1 MSESLLD
8 FYKAIE
14 STSAEMVQAA
24 RLADW
29 DAVARCESTCAVL
42 IERLKFKAA
51 DELLDPQARAEKSHI
66 MRRSLVNDAE
76 IRNLVDPWLSQC
88 DARAG
93 EAGGD
98 LH

>member
-51 DELLDPQARAEKSHI
+51 HELLDAQARAEKSHI
-66 MRRSLVNDAE
+66 MRRILVNDAE
-76 IRNLVDPWLSQC
+76 IRNLVEPWLAQC
-88 DARAG
+88 DAQVG
-93 EAGGD
+93 EAGGY

>member
-1 MSESLLD
+1 MSETLLD

-14 STSAEMVQAA
+14 TTSAEMVQAA

-42 IERLKFKAA
+42 IERLKSKAA
-51 DELLDPQARAEKSHI
+51 HELLDAGARAEKSHI
-66 MRRSLVNDAE
+66 MRRILVNDAE
-76 IRNLVDPWLSQC
+76 IRNLVEPWLAHC
-88 DARAG
+88 DTRMA
-93 EAGGD
+93 ESGGY